1 MRSTVAV
8 AICCVASTFVSA
20 SASPGPNP
28 TSIAPTIVLAI
39 APPQDRAYPGEI
51 RIAVDASDI
60 DRRIVRV
67 HEILTGVG
75 PDTVLLYPKWLPGTH
90 APEGPVDRFAG
101 LRISANGA
109 PLAWKR
115 DPLDVYAFRVHPPAG
130 TKSIDI
136 DFEYLSPT
144 SSKVADMEI
153 SRDVLFV
160 EWNSLILYPAGYFA
174 RQIPV
179 QASLTLPPDWKF
191 GSALEVQS
199 ASGAQTTFKRLNL
212 ETLIDSPVYAGRYAS
227 RLDLDPGSAVPV
239 HLDLFADRLELL
251 AVKPEQLQA
260 YRNLVQQAYKLY
272 GSHHYAHYDFLYS
285 LSDQIHQQGLEHHQ
299 SSENGS
305 EPDSFTEWDK
315 NASDRDLLAHE
326 FTHSWNGKFRRP
338 ADLWTPNYNV
348 PMQDSLLWV
357 YEGQTQYWGEV
368 LAARSGLWTKQQ
380 ALDALAQTAAYYEQ
394 QAGRRWRALQDTTND
409 EIINPR
415 RPMSWRDWQRYEDYY
430 DEGRLIW
437 LEVDTLI
444 RERSQGKRSL
454 DDFARAFF
462 GIDDGSLVTVAY
474 SFADVVKAL
483 NAVEPYDWTAFL
495 RERLDAVARPAPLE
509 GLRRGGYKL
518 VYTDTPGELEKA
530 SDLERK
536 RVSLRYSIGIVI
548 DDKDGTV
555 LQVAWDSATFKAKL
569 TESAQILAVNGAAYG
584 AEVLKDAIRSAKGT
598 ALPIELIVKTG
609 DRYRVVAIDYH
620 DGLRYPHL
628 ERDAAVP
635 ARLDEILAAKK

>member
-483 NAVEPYDWTAFL
+483 NAVEPYDWSAFL

-555 LQVAWDSATFKAKL
+555 LQVAWDSAAFKAKL